1 MWRSAGKRAC
11 KNIMKNSILE
21 IAAFLSIIVGIFTG
35 EYFLKNYIEDHETF
49 DTDRPILFGLAHL
62 RKYHNYGAALD
73 SGSKKPAL
81 IRALSMALTMGATIV
96 FIFTMGQK
104 GVGMLKWGLS
114 LLLGGAYSNTYDRL
128 SRHYVVDYVSFPV
141 KNRFLRNIIFNISD
155 FCILVGAMLCVAG
168 CDK

>member
-1 MWRSAGKRAC
+1 
-11 KNIMKNSILE
+11 MKDSILE

-49 DTDRPILFGLAHL
+49 ETDKPILLGLAHL

-73 SGSKKPAL
+73 TGSKKPAI
-81 IRALSMALTMGATIV
+81 IRALSMAL
-96 FIFTMGQK
+96 TMGQK

>member
-1 MWRSAGKRAC
+1 
-11 KNIMKNSILE
+11 MKDSILE

-49 DTDRPILFGLAHL
+49 ETDRPILFGLAHL

>member
-1 MWRSAGKRAC
+1 
-11 KNIMKNSILE
+11 
-21 IAAFLSIIVGIFTG
+21 
-35 EYFLKNYIEDHETF
+35 
-49 DTDRPILFGLAHL
+49 
-62 RKYHNYGAALD
+62 
-73 SGSKKPAL
+73 
-81 IRALSMALTMGATIV
+81 MALTMGATIV

-141 KNRFLRNIIFNISD
+141 KNRFLRNIIFNTSD